1 MRLAGFFLPLK
12 KATMKIKVL
21 GSAAG
26 GGFPQWN
33 CNCTNC
39 QAVRAKAPG
48 YTARTQ
54 SSIAISDG
62 SANWILVNASP
73 DILTQIKST
82 PELQP
87 NRGPRDTGISAVI
100 LMDAQIDHTTGL
112 LMMRE
117 GKTPMRLFTTPAV
130 WEDLT
135 NGLPLVPTL
144 GFYCGVKWTP
154 LCTECDE
161 FFSISPLDSIKI
173 KSIPLISKAPPYS
186 PSRYAQRRGDNI
198 GLLIEDTN
206 TGKKVFYA
214 PGLGEIPP
222 DILPY
227 MQQADVL
234 MVDGTFWTEDEMITQ
249 GFSQKLAADMGHLP
263 QTDKPGKRGSGMIS
277 QLRQFENQR
286 KILIHINNTN
296 PILYEHGDERAILAE
311 NRIEV
316 SYDGMEILA

>member
-1 MRLAGFFLPLK
+1 
-12 KATMKIKVL
+12 MKIKVL

-33 CNCTNC
+33 CNCNNC
-39 QAVRAKAPG
+39 QAVRAGKPG

-62 SANWILVNASP
+62 SSNWILVNASP
-73 DILTQIKST
+73 DILTQIKNT

-87 NRGPRDTGISAVI
+87 NRGPRDTGICAVL

-117 GKTPMRLFTTPAV
+117 GKVPMHLYTTPAV

-144 GFYCGVKWTP
+144 SFYCGVQWTP

-161 FFSISPLDSIKI
+161 PFTISPLESIRI

-186 PSRYAQRRGDNI
+186 PSRYSQRIGDNI

-206 TGKKVFYA
+206 SGKKVFYA
-214 PGLGEIPP
+214 PGLEKITP
-222 DILPY
+222 DLRPY
-227 MQQADVL
+227 IEDADVL
-234 MVDGTFWTEDEMITQ
+234 MLDGTFWTENEMVFQ
-249 GFSQKLAADMGHLP
+249 GFSSKMASDMGHLSQMDLP
-263 QTDKPGKRGSGMIS
+263 HQAGSGMIA
-277 QLRQFENQR
+277 QLDQFQNKR
-286 KILIHINNTN
+286 KVLIHINNTN
-296 PILYEHGDERAILAE
+296 PILNEFGEERAKLTQHG
-311 NRIEV
+311 IEV
-316 SYDGMEILA
+316 AYDGMEIVA

>member
-1 MRLAGFFLPLK
+1 
-12 KATMKIKVL
+12 MKIKVL

-26 GGFPQWN
+26 GGYPQWN
-33 CNCTNC
+33 CNCKNC
-39 QAVRAKAPG
+39 QAVRNGTPG

-62 SANWILVNASP
+62 SPNWILVNASP
-73 DILTQIKST
+73 DLLTQIKNT

-87 NRGPRDTGISAVI
+87 NRGPRDTGLAAVM
-100 LMDAQIDHTTGL
+100 LMDAQIDHSTGL

-117 GKTPMRLFTTPAV
+117 GKTPMRLYTTPAV

-161 FFSISPLDSIKI
+161 PFSIAPLESIKI
-173 KSIPLISKAPPYS
+173 KSIPLVSKAPPYS

-198 GLLIEDTN
+198 GLLIEDQN

-214 PGLGEIPP
+214 PGLEEITP
-222 DILPY
+222 DLLPH
-227 MQQADVL
+227 MLDADVL
-234 MVDGTFWTEDEMITQ
+234 MVDGTFWTEDEMVAQ
-249 GFSQKLAADMGHLP
+249 GFSSKMAADMGHLP
-263 QTDKPGKRGSGMIS
+263 QSDKPGKPGSGMIS
-277 QLRQFENQR
+277 QLKQFKHQR
-286 KILIHINNTN
+286 KVLIHINNTN
-296 PILYEHGDERAILAE
+296 PILNERGEERARLTQE
-311 NRIEV
+311 GIEV

>member
-1 MRLAGFFLPLK
+1 M
-12 KATMKIKVL
+12 
-21 GSAAG
+21 
-26 GGFPQWN
+26 
-33 CNCTNC
+33 
-39 QAVRAKAPG
+39 
-48 YTARTQ
+48 
-54 SSIAISDG
+54 
-62 SANWILVNASP
+62 NASP

-214 PGLGEIPP
+214 PGLGEITP

-286 KILIHINNTN
+286 KVLIHINNTN

>member
-1 MRLAGFFLPLK
+1 
-12 KATMKIKVL
+12 MKIKVL

-33 CNCTNC
+33 CNCNNC

-48 YTARTQ
+48 YTVRTQ

-73 DILTQIKST
+73 DILTQIKNT

-154 LCTECDE
+154 LCTECDDPLT
-161 FFSISPLDSIKI
+161 ISPLDSIKI

-214 PGLGEIPP
+214 PGLGEITP
-222 DILPY
+222 DILPF
-227 MQQADVL
+227 MQAADVL
-234 MVDGTFWTEDEMITQ
+234 MVDGTFWTEDEMVTQ
-249 GFSQKLAADMGHLP
+249 GFSQKMAADMGHLP

-277 QLRQFENQR
+277 QLRQFEHQR
-286 KILIHINNTN
+286 KILIHINNT
-296 PILYEHGDERAILAE
+296 PSFRQP
-311 NRIEV
+311 
-316 SYDGMEILA
+316 

>member
-1 MRLAGFFLPLK
+1 
-12 KATMKIKVL
+12 MKIKVL

-33 CNCTNC
+33 CNCSNC
-39 QAVRAKAPG
+39 QAVRAKKPG

-73 DILTQIKST
+73 DILTQIKNT

-87 NRGPRDTGISAVI
+87 NRSPRDSGIAAVI

-117 GKTPMRLFTTPAV
+117 GKNPMRLYTTPAV

-161 FFSISPLDSIKI
+161 PFSISPLDSIRI
-173 KSIPLISKAPPYS
+173 KSIPLVSKAPPYS

-198 GLLIEDTN
+198 GLLIEDLN
-206 TGKKVFYA
+206 TGKTVFYA
-214 PGLGEIPP
+214 PGLGEITP

-234 MVDGTFWTEDEMITQ
+234 MDVREADE
-249 GFSQKLAADMGHLP
+249 FSAGHLP
-263 QTDKPGKRGSGMIS
+263 GAVLVPRGLLEFKLSATPALSSRDLKVVVYCKTSGRAALAAQAMQSMGYLNVTSIAGGYDAWAAAGKPVVKPESPS
-277 QLRQFENQR
+277 FE
-286 KILIHINNTN
+286 
-296 PILYEHGDERAILAE
+296 
-311 NRIEV
+311 
-316 SYDGMEILA
+316 